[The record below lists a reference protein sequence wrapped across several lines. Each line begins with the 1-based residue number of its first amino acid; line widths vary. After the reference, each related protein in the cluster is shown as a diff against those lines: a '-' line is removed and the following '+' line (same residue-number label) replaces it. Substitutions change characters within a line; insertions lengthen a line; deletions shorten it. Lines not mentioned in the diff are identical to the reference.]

1 MKKFLALLHARNLE
15 FYRDRAS
22 LSWNLLFPVLIVV
35 GFVFAFSDDDR
46 FLYKVGVY
54 GTDTAWQE
62 TPWGQIEH
70 IEWVPVDELEHGI
83 EAVRYHQLDLFVA
96 TDAPGRYWVNEDSAK
111 GYILEELFTG
121 RTDNQ
126 LHREPV
132 TGRKVRYLDWVLP
145 GILGMNMMFG
155 SLFGVGYVIVR
166 YRKNGVLKRLQATP
180 VTPLEFLT
188 SQVLSR
194 LSILLVT
201 AVVIYVGCDLFLD
214 FVMRGAYLDL
224 LIIGALGSMCLI
236 SLGLLVSSRTA
247 SEELAGGLLNFA
259 TWPMMFLSGVW
270 FSLEGAHPALRQLAT
285 LLPLTHIV
293 GAARDVMIEGA
304 GLMDVWPSL
313 AALCAMTATFV
324 ALAALLFRWNK
335 D

>member
-54 GTDTAWQE
+54 GTDTAWQQ

-180 VTPLEFLT
+180 VTPLELHRDRRFGAEVANELGLEIRPVVVPLRRVQT
-188 SQVLSR
+188 VLALIFGQCCGKHSQSGRVR
-194 LSILLVT
+194 P
-201 AVVIYVGCDLFLD
+201 
-214 FVMRGAYLDL
+214 
-224 LIIGALGSMCLI
+224 ALGHADEHRHHQRTE
-236 SLGLLVSSRTA
+236 LLA
-247 SEELAGGLLNFA
+247 
-259 TWPMMFLSGVW
+259 
-270 FSLEGAHPALRQLAT
+270 
-285 LLPLTHIV
+285 
-293 GAARDVMIEGA
+293 
-304 GLMDVWPSL
+304 
-313 AALCAMTATFV
+313 
-324 ALAALLFRWNK
+324 
-335 D
+335 